1 MWHGEVLTNAP
12 HIQVDPQKEPLQIK
26 IAGDDQ
32 FASEVRPIR
41 KSDQINRR
49 DAHLHDVKV
58 GASEAVDWIC
68 ASIKP
73 AFASISCGT
82 APGAVENYIES
93 ELDNAVDQQRNEEP
107 LEASDSLQSRNYW
120 SRHQTVHSSHL
131 WLSRLSVYG
140 LSDRLNTQDIGFN
153 IRSI

>member
-1 MWHGEVLTNAP
+1 MLPTDPAKNNPRNKQKISMWHGEVLTNAP

-107 LEASDSLQSRNYW
+107 LKL
-120 SRHQTVHSSHL
+120 V
-131 WLSRLSVYG
+131 
-140 LSDRLNTQDIGFN
+140 
-153 IRSI
+153 IRSRVATTGRAIKPFIAVSSG